1 MLVRNEK
8 QRIFIGEVLD
18 LYKMAVGNHYGSVKT
33 TRRVAKLKYLSVH
46 IYLPLQSTVSVLQ
59 QHYYLCSSWF
69 NGLITG
75 DGDGDISIAV
85 DTEAPLFS
93 CCHHT

>member
-18 LYKMAVGNHYGSVKT
+18 LYKMVVGNHYGSVKT
-33 TRRVAKLKYLSVH
+33 THRVAKLKYLSVH
-46 IYLPLQSTVSVLQ
+46 IYLPLQSTVSILQ
-59 QHYYLCSSWF
+59 QHYYLCSSRF

-75 DGDGDISIAV
+75 S
-85 DTEAPLFS
+85 FW
-93 CCHHT
+93 